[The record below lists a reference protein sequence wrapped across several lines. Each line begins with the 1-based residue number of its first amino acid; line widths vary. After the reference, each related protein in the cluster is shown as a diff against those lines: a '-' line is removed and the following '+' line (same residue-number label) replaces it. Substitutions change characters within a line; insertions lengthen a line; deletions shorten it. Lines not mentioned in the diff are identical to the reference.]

1 MDLRWSSTE
10 TLELANNPPQLASI
24 GRLTG
29 GGDLRKSLLLQHLRP
44 KVSQSFS

>member
-24 GRLTG
+24 GRFG
-29 GGDLRKSLLLQHLRP
+29 GGATAHKYRIHKHLRP
-44 KVSQSFS
+44 KVSQVFP